1 MQCRINLNNKMK
13 YSIAL
18 LFCCPFLSL
27 QAQNNIDEPSKSIIN
42 LDTVTLYHQKQ
53 NPERLPET
61 KKNVIYS
68 GKKNE
73 VIKMAAINANLSTNN
88 AREVFSRIPGVTIW
102 ENDGSG
108 IQINVGV
115 RGLSP
120 NRSWEL
126 NTRQNGYDIS
136 ADVFGYPE
144 AYYNP
149 PLEAVESLELVRGG
163 AALQFGPQFGGMLN
177 YVLKR
182 EKTKKFSFETQN
194 TGGSY
199 GLFSSYNAIG
209 GKINKFSYYA
219 YNHYR
224 SAEGWRENSDYRI
237 RNSHLFLAYAFTE
250 NTNISAEY
258 TNMDYSMQQAG
269 GLTDEQFKNNPQ
281 ESFRERNWF
290 GTPWNLFS
298 INFDTKI
305 NDRLSSNTKLFG
317 LIGER
322 NSVGFTATPNIPDAI
337 NPSTNDYSNRR
348 VDRDYYKNF
357 GLENRNLLH
366 YNIKKIEN
374 NLAFGVRIYKAQ
386 MERKQNG
393 LGTTGADFDLSVASG
408 FAREL
413 NFTTENIAFFAENQ
427 VKVTDNFSV
436 TPGMRYEYITSEGN
450 GRFGLSG
457 ANEIPFDDKKITRN
471 QPLFGIGFEYK
482 LDNTNIY
489 ANVTQ
494 AYRPVLFSDLTPP
507 AVTDVIDPNLK
518 DASGYNADL
527 GYRGTFKNYLN
538 FDFSLFY
545 LSYSDRI
552 GVIREFVNNDP
563 TQESYL
569 YRTNLGETVNKGI
582 EGFVNLNVT
591 RLLKCTKALGTLDAF
606 ATVSFID
613 SRYTDFKIYTAS
625 GTAPNIEI
633 SESNLAGNRVENAPR
648 YIHNFGLS
656 WQKNGFSSTLQ
667 YKMSGKIFTDA
678 NNTTTP
684 SENGVTG
691 LLEKYEVLDL
701 TAEYIFLKNYNIR
714 AGINNLANETYATR
728 RASGYPGP
736 GILPSEG
743 RTFFISIGAK
753 L

>member
-18 LFCCPFLSL
+18 IFCCPFLSL

-219 YNHYR
+219 YNHSR

-298 INFDTKI
+298 VNFDTKI
-305 NDRLSSNTKLFG
+305 NNRLSSNTKLFG

-393 LGTTGADFDLSVASG
+393 LGTTGADFDLSVATG
-408 FAREL
+408 FARDL

-489 ANVTQ
+489 ANITQ

-563 TQESYL
+563 TQGTYL

-736 GILPSEG
+736 GILPGEG